1 MRGVFNTFFLLNK
14 PGRITK
20 YFTFLRV
27 GTKTRA
33 SGSQVISRKVPSGSR
48 TTKLFLL
55 IQIAHG
61 RSVLEGRG
69 VFWVL

>member
-14 PGRITK
+14 PGRVTK
-20 YFTFLRV
+20 YCTFWRV
-27 GTKTRA
+27 GTETRA
-33 SGSQVISRKVPSGSR
+33 SGSQQISMKVPCGSR